1 MPLHLYTL
9 PMVSYEILN
18 LRNGISLKIAYGPAS
33 ASWGRK
39 KVFLSLMERY
49 GLARAEIKAHPS
61 TPEFYLKH
69 HISCCRRLL
78 DIFWVITQMTH
89 APFSVMGYMEK
100 GPDPD
105 NGVSDEPEVFAF
117 PYLGCSF
124 ARHPQMSVFLWSV
137 RLTLGC
143 IFLFKEAN
151 TKIFF
156 LAE

>member
-1 MPLHLYTL
+1 
-9 PMVSYEILN
+9 
-18 LRNGISLKIAYGPAS
+18 
-33 ASWGRK
+33 
-39 KVFLSLMERY
+39 MERC

-69 HISCCRRLL
+69 DISCCRRLL

-89 APFSVMGYMEK
+89 APFSVMGYKEK

-143 IFLFKEAN
+143 IFLFKEKN

-156 LAE
+156 LAEYEKILGSYISDLALTVVLS